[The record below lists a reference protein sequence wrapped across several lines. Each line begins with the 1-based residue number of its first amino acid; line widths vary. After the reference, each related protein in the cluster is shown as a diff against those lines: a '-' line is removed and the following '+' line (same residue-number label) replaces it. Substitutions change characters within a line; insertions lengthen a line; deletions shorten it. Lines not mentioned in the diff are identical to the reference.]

1 MSDGTKPWRVKLKH
15 GDPWIVTANNVLI
28 ASCISQ
34 HIANQ
39 IVAMA
44 NGDIRSAALEEA
56 ARVADEIDR
65 TYEHHVLRWGVQRCA
80 ERIRS
85 LKDKQP
91 DTRTPT
97 EGESL

>member
-1 MSDGTKPWRVKLKH
+1 MSDETKPWRVKMKY

-56 ARVADEIDR
+56 ARVA
-65 TYEHHVLRWGVQRCA
+65 
-80 ERIRS
+80 ERVADDNSLEGGEPWICEVVARDIRS
-85 LKDKQP
+85 LKDKP